1 MSWTVTAGFSTFLVS
16 TRTLDPTHPP
26 VIAISRSVE
35 LASHDWE
42 PLRNAVQGAIDRG
55 QIGRPA
61 ALRVTVHAAGGPTD
75 QRDMASALRSL
86 AESWFGGQCESEY
99 SIGNE
104 GKPEVTA
111 LKWDGGQ
118 SAMIAVSAGSGRTGG
133 NLMLM
138 GSNGTIYHEIDLGDE
153 GDG

>member
-1 MSWTVTAGFSTFLVS
+1 MAN
-16 TRTLDPTHPP
+16 DY
-26 VIAISRSVE
+26 
-35 LASHDWE
+35 WE
-42 PLRNAVQGAIDRG
+42 PLRDTVQGAIDRG

-61 ALRVTVHAAGGPTD
+61 ALRMTVHAAGGPAEQAD
-75 QRDMASALRSL
+75 LASALRGL
-86 AESWFGGQCESEY
+86 AESWFGAECESGY
-99 SIGNE
+99 SIG
-104 GKPEVTA
+104 GDGAPAVTA

-138 GSNGTIYHEIDLGDE
+138 GSNGTIYHEIDLAAE